1 MQKLNWLLSLALLLS
16 VFLTSCEDNDPILSG
31 PSVDVAFAGQV
42 FDENN
47 EPVSGALV
55 KAGDEATLTDV
66 NGVFRLAATR
76 LPGDHAL
83 LTVEKSGYFSFN
95 RAYQVKNKSIQ
106 SLSIQLLKQTEV
118 GLLSSGTGGT
128 VQVPG
133 GATLIFPA
141 NALADA
147 SGNLYN
153 GNVRVVARFLD
164 PTDRHTMS
172 LSMPGNLSA
181 INAAGELRQL
191 ATYGM
196 IGVELYATNG
206 QKLNVA
212 AGQQVEMRV
221 PIDPSIV
228 SSAPDNMPLWHY
240 NEADGYWL
248 EEGQAQKTGNE
259 YVGKVSHFSWW
270 NYDAPYPSINA
281 SGHVYFNNLQT
292 PAIGVHVW
300 IGPANQGMGWG
311 CGHGQ
316 TDMNGFYSG
325 AIAKDMPLKIWV
337 TQYSPACGGNATLY
351 TADIGPF
358 SSDVTIPDIIITNVP
373 NLQTIQ
379 VEGRLVDCNNAPVP
393 NGYAKLQIDNNYTL
407 TLIADNDGYFSYTY
421 ATCNNAPVSGNVIGY
436 DLTNLKESALQNF
449 TFSNNAAN
457 LGDIVVCTSLS
468 EFVQYSLD
476 GGATITLVDPIVSV
490 LQDSFPATGY
500 NTSIWAENNNQFAI
514 TLGWS
519 SPDIQTG
526 VFPLDRFFVNPL
538 EVNMAQSNLNTTV
551 TSVALTVGDLL
562 IGTFGGTFVDLNG
575 GSHTITG
582 SYRVKRDW

>member
-1 MQKLNWLLSLALLLS
+1 MQKLNWLLSLLLLLGMCFS
-16 VFLTSCEDNDPILSG
+16 SCEDNDPFVSG
-31 PSVDVAFAGQV
+31 PAVEVAFAGQV
-42 FDENN
+42 INENN

-55 KAGDEATLTDV
+55 KAGDEATLTDA

-83 LTVEKSGYFSFN
+83 VTVEKSGYFSFN

-106 SLSIQLLKQTEV
+106 SLTIQLLEQTEV
-118 GLLSSGTGGT
+118 GLLNGGIGGT
-128 VQVPG
+128 IQVPG

-141 NALADA
+141 KSLAYTSGALYFGD
-147 SGNLYN
+147 
-153 GNVRVVARFLD
+153 VRVIARFLD
-164 PTDRHTMS
+164 PTDRQTMA

-191 ATYGM
+191 ATFGM

-212 AGQQVEMRV
+212 AGQQVEVRV

-228 SSAPDNMPLWHY
+228 SSAPNDMPLWHY
-240 NEADGYWL
+240 NEADGYWM
-248 EEGQAQKTGNE
+248 EEGLAQKSGNE

-281 SGHVYFNNLQT
+281 SGHVYFDNLQT
-292 PAIGVHVW
+292 PAMGVHVW

-337 TQYSPACGGNATLY
+337 TQYSSACNGIATLY

-358 SSDVTIPDIIITNVP
+358 SSDVTIPDIILTNVP
-373 NLQTIQ
+373 NLQTISVQ
-379 VEGRLVDCNNAPVP
+379 GRLVDCNNAPVT
-393 NGYAKLQIDNNYTL
+393 NGYAKLQIDNDYTL
-407 TLIADNDGYFSYTY
+407 TIISDNDGLFSYTY
-421 ATCNNAPVSGNVIGY
+421 ATCTTAPVGGNVIGY
-436 DLTNLKESALQNF
+436 DLTDLKESALQNF
-449 TFSNNAAN
+449 TFSNNTAN
-457 LGDIVVCTSLS
+457 LGDIVVCTALS

-476 GGATITLVDPIVSV
+476 GGATITLVDPVVSV

-500 NTSIWAENNNQFAI
+500 ATSIWAESGNQFSI
-514 TLGWS
+514 NLGWS
-519 SPDIQTG
+519 SPNIQTG
-526 VFPLDRFFVNPL
+526 VFPLDRFFVSPL

-551 TSVALTVGDLL
+551 TSVAFSVGDLI
-562 IGTFGGTFVDLNG
+562 IGTFGGTFVDFNG
-575 GSHTITG
+575 GNHTITG
-582 SYRVKRDW
+582 NYRVKRDW